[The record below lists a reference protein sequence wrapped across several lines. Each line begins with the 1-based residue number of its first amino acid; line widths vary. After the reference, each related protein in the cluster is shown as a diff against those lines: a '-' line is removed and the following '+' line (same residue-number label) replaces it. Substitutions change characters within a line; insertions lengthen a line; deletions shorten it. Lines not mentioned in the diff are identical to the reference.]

1 MQKLKQLVKNAQQ
14 IATQS
19 ALKSVETPAARAIV
33 ADAADCGST
42 AQFWWYGCY
51 DTERRNSEHI

>member
-42 AQFWWYGCY
+42 AQF
-51 DTERRNSEHI
+51 